1 MFMNRYMI
9 ILLLILLPA
18 SISWAKGTYFISDKQ
33 SVTNSQFTR
42 IDKTFISKGDK
53 LRAWLYL
60 PAGAVKP
67 PVVVMAHGFG
77 GQRWM
82 RLPAYAEHFAGMGMA
97 VFLFDYRGFNDSEG
111 EPRNYINP
119 SRHLEDWDAAIAY
132 VKKLDTVDA
141 KRMALWGTSFS
152 GGHVIVEA
160 AKHPEVRAV
169 VSQVPFTDGMS
180 TMWYYITGDP
190 IFALKGT
197 YHGLADL
204 CASIFTKDRHTVPI
218 AGRPGGTF
226 AMMSKPDTWEGL
238 KKLMGPGIK
247 DFEKDNYCPG
257 NIVFTLGLYRPIGD
271 AEKVACPALIVGAE
285 TDTLFPP
292 TGPKK
297 MADRMK
303 KATYISLPMNHFDP
317 YTGEPFKKIVRS
329 MADFLK
335 AHLNGNR
342 SGAADSSK

>member
-1 MFMNRYMI
+1 MVKYHYSI
-9 ILLLILLPA
+9 VLLVILITG
-18 SISWAKGTYFISDKQ
+18 SISWAKGTPAKSDRQ
-33 SVTNSQFTR
+33 SIRNPQFTR
-42 IDKTFISKGDK
+42 MDETFISRGDR

-60 PAGAVKP
+60 PAGISKP

-82 RLPAYAEHFAGMGMA
+82 RLPAYAEHFAGLGIA

-132 VKKLDTVDA
+132 VKKLGTVDV

-190 IFALKGT
+190 IFALKGS
-197 YHGLADL
+197 YHALADL
-204 CASIFTKDRHTVPI
+204 CASLFTKHRHNVPI
-218 AGRPGGTF
+218 AGRPGEGF

-247 DFEKDNYCPG
+247 NFEKDNYCPG
-257 NIVFTLGLYRPIGD
+257 DIVFTLGLYRPIGD
-271 AEKVACPALIVGAE
+271 AEKVACPVLIIGAE

-317 YTGEPFKKIVRS
+317 YIGEPFKKLVTV
-329 MADFLK
+329 MGEFLK
-335 AHLNGNR
+335 AHLNGGH
-342 SGAADSSK
+342 SEKP